1 VNAQY
6 SVLALDPMDQFSHPA
21 QRWRSSETELASLA
35 RLTHRGDRLIPKAQ
49 DPEAPAMNTR
59 ADERHEVVVIGA
71 GQSGLAAGYHLA
83 RRGIDFVVLEA
94 DRRVAD
100 GWRNRYDSLLLY
112 TPAKYDALPGL
123 PFPLPAHAFPSGH
136 EMADY
141 LESYAAHHQLPV
153 RTGAG
158 VDRLR
163 PAPDGG
169 DGYEVV
175 TGDTRHRAHEVIVAT
190 GGFQRPFIPEFAEQ
204 LDPAIRQLHS
214 ADYRNPAQLADGPAL
229 VVGVSH
235 SGADLAYELAGAGHS
250 TALSGSDRGQ
260 LPFSVDS
267 RRMRMGWPLMRFI
280 ASKVMT
286 LDTPVGRRMAP
297 KVRGHGGL
305 LLRVRRAD
313 LDRAG
318 VRRHRART
326 VGVRNGKPLLADGTV
341 LDVANVIWC
350 TGFRPDFSWIELPV
364 LGDDG
369 WPMQQRGVAES
380 APGLYFLGL
389 PFLYAFASMLV
400 LGAGRDA
407 EYVVDRIA
415 SRRTS
420 ETATRP
426 ASTLAQRSGTRVP

>member
-1 VNAQY
+1 
-6 SVLALDPMDQFSHPA
+6 MKTRSHE
-21 QRWRSSETELASLA
+21 Q
-35 RLTHRGDRLIPKAQ
+35 
-49 DPEAPAMNTR
+49 
-59 ADERHEVVVIGA
+59 HEVVVIGA

-83 RRGIDFVVLEA
+83 RRGIDFVLLEA
-94 DRRVAD
+94 ERRVGD
-100 GWRNRYDSLLLY
+100 VWRNRYDSLLLY
-112 TPAKYDALPGL
+112 SPAKYNALPGL

-141 LESYAAHHQLPV
+141 LESYAAHHHLPV
-153 RTGAG
+153 RTGED

-175 TGDTRHRAHEVIVAT
+175 TGHARHRAREVIVAT
-190 GGFQRPFIPEFAEQ
+190 GGFQRPFIPEFAAQ

-214 ADYRNPAQLADGPAL
+214 AEYRNRTQLADGPAL
-229 VVGVSH
+229 VVGIGH
-235 SGADLAYELAGAGHS
+235 SGADIAYEVAGAGLS
-250 TALSGSDRGQ
+250 TVLSGSDRGQ

-267 RRMRMGWPLMRFI
+267 RRMRLAWPVMRFI

-286 LDTPVGRRMAP
+286 LDTPIGRRMAP
-297 KVRGHGGL
+297 RVRGHGVP

-318 VRRHRART
+318 VRRCRART
-326 VGVRNGKPLLADGTV
+326 VGVRNGRPLLADDTV

-350 TGFRPDFSWIELPV
+350 TGFRPDFRWIELPV
-364 LGDDG
+364 LGEDG
-369 WPMQQRGVAES
+369 WPGQHRGVAES

-407 EYVVDRIA
+407 EYVVNRIA
-415 SRRTS
+415 SRRAKETS
-420 ETATRP
+420 TRNAT
-426 ASTLAQRSGTRVP
+426 THGERSGARVS